1 MIISSKAIVL
11 SKIRFKESDLIV
23 KCYTLSNG
31 LVSLIVKGAFSSKKN
46 KFKPAYFQPL
56 SMLSIEIDFKKS
68 RDLHY
73 IKTLSLL
80 HSYTSLQTNI
90 LKSTVII
97 FLSEILTM
105 ALKEEESNKGLFS
118 YIETSLLWFDTVNK
132 SSIFH
137 HQFLIGLTKYIGV
150 SPEVSSAHL
159 PIFNLESGRYQSEN
173 LGRYCISGE
182 KLILFNSI
190 LGTKFDEHNTNLKSS
205 LQRQELLNMILLYFK
220 LHLQG
225 FKTPK
230 SIVILN
236 QVFN

>member
-11 SKIRFKESDLIV
+11 STIRFKESDLIV

-80 HSYTSLQTNI
+80 HPYTSLQTNI

-97 FLSEILTM
+97 FLSEI
-105 ALKEEESNKGLFS
+105 FS
-118 YIETSLLWFDTVNK
+118 
-132 SSIFH
+132 
-137 HQFLIGLTKYIGV
+137 
-150 SPEVSSAHL
+150 
-159 PIFNLESGRYQSEN
+159 
-173 LGRYCISGE
+173 
-182 KLILFNSI
+182 ILF
-190 LGTKFDEHNTNLKSS
+190 L
-205 LQRQELLNMILLYFK
+205 
-220 LHLQG
+220 
-225 FKTPK
+225 
-230 SIVILN
+230 
-236 QVFN
+236 

>member
-1 MIISSKAIVL
+1 
-11 SKIRFKESDLIV
+11 
-23 KCYTLSNG
+23 
-31 LVSLIVKGAFSSKKN
+31 
-46 KFKPAYFQPL
+46 
-56 SMLSIEIDFKKS
+56 MLSIEIDFKKS

-80 HSYTSLQTNI
+80 HPYTSLQTNI

-105 ALKEEESNKGLFS
+105 SLKEEESNAGLFS
-118 YIETSLLWFDTVNK
+118 YIETSLLWFDTVNQ

-150 SPEVSSAHL
+150 PPEVSSAHL

-173 LGRYCISGE
+173 LGRYCISGK

-190 LGTKFDEHNTNLKSS
+190 LGTKFDKHNTNLKSS

-230 SIVILN
+230 SIAILN

>member
-11 SKIRFKESDLIV
+11 STIRFKESDLIV

-68 RDLHY
+68 RDLYY

-80 HSYTSLQTNI
+80 HPYTSLQTNI

-105 ALKEEESNKGLFS
+105 SLKEEESNAGLFS
-118 YIETSLLWFDTVNK
+118 YIETSLLWFDTVNQ

-150 SPEVSSAHL
+150 PPEVSSAHL
-159 PIFNLESGRYQSEN
+159 PIFNLESGRYQIEN
-173 LGRYCISGE
+173 LGRYCISGK

-230 SIVILN
+230 SIAILN